1 MAEDEARESF
11 EDFKKSFFYGS
22 RSDMNFK
29 FLANLSDEEAAGFLG
44 ELLWKLGDAFD
55 DGDFER
61 IREHVRNGQIKGY
74 MDQKG
79 WAYDDG
85 PFTSL
90 TKSVSSLKLGLLTSS
105 GHFMEGDDPEPLGV
119 KNMSQKEAENRVME
133 FLKEAPKLST
143 IPMNAG
149 KETLRVRHGGYDV
162 RGALADPE
170 VVLPLVSLRDLARE
184 GEIGEIAPNAYSF
197 VGACAQKRLLKN
209 NGPEWVK
216 LFQAENVDAVLL
228 APV

>member
-1 MAEDEARESF
+1 MADDEGRESF

-22 RSDMNFK
+22 RSNMNFK
-29 FLANLSDEEAAGFLG
+29 FLAHLPDGEAAGFIG

-61 IREHVRNGQIKGY
+61 IKTHVRNGQTKGY
-74 MDQKG
+74 THQKG
-79 WAYDDG
+79 WEYDDG
-85 PFTSL
+85 PFTPLNKPLSESRL
-90 TKSVSSLKLGLLTSS
+90 ALLTSS

-119 KNMSQKEAENRVME
+119 KNMTQEEAESRVME

-143 IPMNAG
+143 IPVNG
-149 KETLRVRHGGYDV
+149 PRESLRVRHGGYDV
-162 RGALADPE
+162 RGALAD
-170 VVLPLVSLRDLARE
+170 VNVALPLDRLRDLAKE

-197 VGACAQKRLLKN
+197 VGACSQTRILKE
-209 NGPEWVK
+209 NGPRWVER
-216 LFQAENVDAVLL
+216 LQAEQVDAVLL